1 MPRTCS
7 ICATAN
13 PDDARFCRGCGAAL
27 KGTTVAPSAL
37 PVTTVPC
44 PVCRHLNGSGT
55 RFCAKCGCDQLAAPA
70 ATTLPPSATTTLPPP
85 ATTTRPPPAAA
96 TLPPPAAVVPR
107 SKIWLA
113 SGAVAVTLLLAAAAW
128 WLLAPSYGSAGRSN
142 TPAPESAASVAA
154 AAVLVAQPTPPGPAS
169 AAVGPALTPAEL
181 WDPIPADELQAA
193 RDQAARLRVARE
205 AKALAAREQ
214 AALADRDA
222 ARQRTDDAGART
234 PASAAPVAGPAPRS
248 AAPPA
253 AVTPAIAGTVQ
264 EACANRNPIAQAI
277 CESRECG
284 RTEHANEATCKRVR
298 AAEERRRQPE

>member
-1 MPRTCS
+1 MPQTCS

-44 PVCRHLNGSGT
+44 PVCRHLNRSGT

-70 ATTLPPSATTTLPPP
+70 A
-85 ATTTRPPPAAA
+85 A
-96 TLPPPAAVVPR
+96 TLPPPTAVVPR
-107 SKIWLA
+107 SKILLA
-113 SGAVAVTLLLAAAAW
+113 SGAVAVALVLAAAVW
-128 WLLAPSYGSAGRSN
+128 WLLAPSYGSAGRSD
-142 TPAPESAASVAA
+142 TPAPEAAASVAA
-154 AAVLVAQPTPPGPAS
+154 EAVLVAQPTPPGPAS

-205 AKALAAREQ
+205 AKALAARAQ
-214 AALADRDA
+214 AALADQDA
-222 ARQRTDDAGART
+222 ARQRTDDAGARA
-234 PASAAPVAGPAPRS
+234 PASAAPVPGPAPRS
-248 AAPPA
+248 EAPPA
-253 AVTPAIAGTVQ
+253 AVTPAVAGTVQ
-264 EACANRNPIAQAI
+264 EACANRNLIAQAI

-284 RTEHANEATCKRVR
+284 RTEHASEATCKRVR
-298 AAEERRRQPE
+298 AAEERRRQPD

>member
-1 MPRTCS
+1 MPQTCS

-27 KGTTVAPSAL
+27 KGTTVALSTL

-44 PVCRHLNGSGT
+44 PVCRHLNRSGT

-70 ATTLPPSATTTLPPP
+70 ATT
-85 ATTTRPPPAAA
+85 RPPPAAA
-96 TLPPPAAVVPR
+96 TLPPPAASTVVPPAAVVPR
-107 SKIWLA
+107 SKISLA

-128 WLLAPSYGSAGRSN
+128 WLLAPSHSSAGRSN
-142 TPAPESAASVAA
+142 TPAPEAAASVAA
-154 AAVLVAQPTPPGPAS
+154 AAVPGAQPTPPGPAS

-214 AALADRDA
+214 AALADQDA
-222 ARQRTDDAGART
+222 ARQRTDDAGARA
-234 PASAAPVAGPAPRS
+234 PASAAPVPGPAPRS
-248 AAPPA
+248 EAPPA
-253 AVTPAIAGTVQ
+253 AVTPAVAGTVQ
-264 EACANRNPIAQAI
+264 EACANRNLIAQAI

-284 RTEHANEATCKRVR
+284 RTEHASEATCKRVR
-298 AAEERRRQPE
+298 AAEERRRQPD